1 MERRDFIKVGAL
13 AVAAAGPFLGKVK
26 GANDRIRVGQIG
38 LGGRGKYEF
47 EVCMQNPGCQIAA
60 VADVYQPFVD
70 LAVRRLEGKADG
82 YADFRRILDRK
93 DIDAVFVS
101 TPDHWHAIVSIMACQ
116 AGKHVYCEKPLSHT
130 IEEGRRMVD
139 AARRYNRIFQTGS
152 QQRSAP
158 HYAKIVELIRNGYIG
173 SVAMVECWN
182 MMNEFPEGQGSPADS
197 DPPPGLNWDMFLGP
211 APKRP
216 YNPNRFLYTFRQFWD
231 YAGSMMADWGAHHM
245 DIIHWAM
252 GVDAPKNVTAV
263 GGKFVMKDDRE
274 TPDTFMGDFE
284 YPGFTARYTYR
295 YTNSQP
301 LFDRPYGIAFYGT
314 LGTLVVDR
322 SSYAVYP
329 ELRPETYHTT
339 QDFIGNY
346 TTSWEEALPHPNAK
360 PRTPPLR
367 QVAGPRRPLCVSMEE
382 TGISIDPSSQIAHV
396 QNFFDCIRSGQR
408 PAADVE
414 IGYKTIT
421 ACHLGVIAYKTKR
434 TIHWDAQRER
444 ITGDEEAQKL
454 TSKEYR
460 SPWLLP
466 AV

>member
-60 VADVYQPFVD
+60 VADGYQPFVD

-173 SVAMVECWN
+173 SVAMVEW
-182 MMNEFPEGQGSPADS
+182 Q
-197 DPPPGLNWDMFLGP
+197 
-211 APKRP
+211 
-216 YNPNRFLYTFRQFWD
+216 
-231 YAGSMMADWGAHHM
+231 
-245 DIIHWAM
+245 
-252 GVDAPKNVTAV
+252 
-263 GGKFVMKDDRE
+263 
-274 TPDTFMGDFE
+274 
-284 YPGFTARYTYR
+284 
-295 YTNSQP
+295 
-301 LFDRPYGIAFYGT
+301 
-314 LGTLVVDR
+314 
-322 SSYAVYP
+322 
-329 ELRPETYHTT
+329 
-339 QDFIGNY
+339 
-346 TTSWEEALPHPNAK
+346 
-360 PRTPPLR
+360 
-367 QVAGPRRPLCVSMEE
+367 
-382 TGISIDPSSQIAHV
+382 
-396 QNFFDCIRSGQR
+396 
-408 PAADVE
+408 
-414 IGYKTIT
+414 
-421 ACHLGVIAYKTKR
+421 
-434 TIHWDAQRER
+434 
-444 ITGDEEAQKL
+444 
-454 TSKEYR
+454 
-460 SPWLLP
+460 
-466 AV
+466 